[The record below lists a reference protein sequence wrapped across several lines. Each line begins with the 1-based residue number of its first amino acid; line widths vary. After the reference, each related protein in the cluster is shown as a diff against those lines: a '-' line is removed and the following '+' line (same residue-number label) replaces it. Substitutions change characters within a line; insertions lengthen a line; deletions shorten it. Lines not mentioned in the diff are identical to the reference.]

1 MLSQEF
7 IEEMKQVLEA
17 KKAELTEELSG
28 LSSHTELGQ
37 DLEENAQEVQ
47 LDEISQDV
55 IAVLKSD
62 LEKID
67 VALKKIVDG
76 TYGTD
81 SEGKEISEARLRVI
95 PWADKAI

>member
-1 MLSQEF
+1 MLTQDF
-7 IEEMKQVLEA
+7 IEEMRQVLEA
-17 KKAELTEELSG
+17 KKAELSEELSG

-67 VALKKIVDG
+67 IALQKIAAG

>member
-7 IEEMKQVLEA
+7 IEEMKQALEA
-17 KKAELTEELSG
+17 KKAELSAELSG
-28 LSSHTELGQ
+28 LSAHTELGQ
-37 DLEENAQEVQ
+37 DLEDNAQEVQ
-47 LDEISQDV
+47 ADEVSQDV
-55 IAVLKSD
+55 MAVINSD

-67 VALKKIVDG
+67 VALQKIADG

-81 SEGKEISEARLRVI
+81 ADGNEIAEARLRVI